1 MKMEKVVT
9 FGEIMLR
16 LSTPAFRRFPQADSF
31 DVTYGGAEANV
42 SSNLSGLGMDSYF
55 VTVLPENEIGTA
67 ALAHLRKFDIRT
79 EYVEKAEGRMG
90 VYFLESG
97 ASQRPS
103 KVIYDRARSA
113 LAESNAHIFDWERI
127 LDGADWFHF
136 TGITPALSDS
146 LAEAVLEALRT
157 SRRKE
162 VKTSC
167 DLNYRKL
174 LWSREKARSVMTPLM
189 EYIDVL
195 FVNEEDADKVFGI
208 KAEAA
213 DIEKGDVSAA
223 SYEHVA
229 RELHKRFGFELV
241 AITLRESYSASVNGW
256 SGVVYDGKEFVQ
268 SRKYNMHIVD
278 RVGGGDAFAAG
289 IIYGLLKQK
298 TLKDTVD
305 FAAACSA
312 IKHTI
317 PGDFNYVSL
326 NEVEALR
333 KSSGSGRI
341 VR

>member
-1 MKMEKVVT
+1 MEKVVT

-16 LSTPAFRRFPQADSF
+16 LSTPAFRRFQQADSF

-42 SSNLSGLGMDSYF
+42 SSNLSGLGLDSFF
-55 VTVLPENEIGTA
+55 VTVLPDNDIGTA
-67 ALAHLRKFDIRT
+67 ALAHLRKYDIKT
-79 EYVEKAEGRMG
+79 EYIKRAEGRMG

-103 KVIYDRARSA
+103 KVVYDRAYSA
-113 LAESNAHIFDWERI
+113 LAESSADTFDWERI
-127 LDGADWFHF
+127 LEGADWFHF

-146 LAEAVLEALRT
+146 LARAISEALKT
-157 SRRKE
+157 AKRKN

-174 LWSREKARSVMTPLM
+174 LWSREKARSVMTPFM
-189 EYIDVL
+189 EYVDVL

-213 DIEKGDVSAA
+213 DIEKGDVSAT
-223 SYEHVA
+223 SYQHVA
-229 RELHKRFGFELV
+229 KELHKRFGFELV

-256 SGVVYDGKEFVQ
+256 SGVVYDGKEFAQ
-268 SRKYNMHIVD
+268 SRKYNIHIVD

-312 IKHTI
+312 IKHSI
-317 PGDFNYVSL
+317 PGDFNSVNL
-326 NEVEALR
+326 NEVETLR